1 MIKKFTLL
9 LLAMLC
15 VAGTTKATDL
25 WTGSCTIG
33 GWSGSTVT
41 VEKGAFASATAGNI
55 IKVTFSAYAETESD
69 GITPVTYWQYNL
81 AKEQDEWKALTDFS
95 GSDLTKG
102 QKSASYTLT
111 ETNVSEL
118 KQYGLAVNGRY
129 ITVTKVEL
137 LTVTSTESIW
147 TGSITTGD
155 WGSTS
160 GTNMLA
166 LSYNDKGKLSESQ
179 KNDYIKVTYTV
190 TDAGAQ
196 VAIQNPAGWGNLSLK
211 DDNTYVAEG
220 DNTGKT
226 LVYTIDDATTLEVV
240 QLNGILVRGKNIIIT
255 AVDLL
260 KASSRYDAV
269 PLTIGADGIATFSS
283 SKHLDFTSTGVTPYY
298 ASSVTTGTVTLT
310 AATKTR
316 KYAGYIV
323 QGAAGSYDIPVIDG
337 DEDWLD
343 VFNNLRGMNEYPGE
357 VYRSVYSDY
366 SGGGDDATNIKTKYR
381 YIFAKH
387 GDNIGFYMLS
397 TTYEESGNPYHTL
410 AAHKAY
416 LETGT
421 NYATDAS
428 KAGAPALNLIFGG
441 EGEGTTAI
449 NTVSKNPVVE
459 DGIYYNLQGVAVKNP
474 SKGLYILNGK
484 KVIVK

>member
-15 VAGTTKATDL
+15 IAGTSKATEI

-33 GWSGSTVT
+33 NWAGSTVT
-41 VEKGAFASATAGNI
+41 VEKAAFASATAGNI

-69 GITPVTYWQYNL
+69 GITPVTCWQYNL
-81 AKEQDEWKALTDFS
+81 GKEQDEWKALTDFS
-95 GSDLTKG
+95 GGDLTKG

-147 TGSITTGD
+147 TGSITTEN
-155 WGSTS
+155 WGKTG
-160 GTNMLA
+160 GTDMLA
-166 LSYNDKGKLSESQ
+166 LSYGDKGKLSESQ

-196 VAIQNPAGWGNLSLK
+196 VAIQNPAGWGNLSAK

-226 LVYTIDDATTLEVV
+226 LVYTIDDATTLEAV
-240 QLNGILVRGKNIIIT
+240 QLNGILVRGKNITIT

-260 KASSRYDAV
+260 KASNRYDVV
-269 PLTIGADGIATFSS
+269 PLAIGADGIATFSS

-298 ASSVTTGTVTLT
+298 ASSVGTGIVTLT
-310 AATKTR
+310 AATKT
-316 KYAGYIV
+316 KKWAGYIV
-323 QGAAGSYDIPVIDG
+323 QGAAGSYEIPVIDG
-337 DEDWLD
+337 DEEWQDA
-343 VFNNLRGMNEYPGE
+343 FNNLRAMNEYPGA

-366 SGGGDDATNIKTKYR
+366 SGGGDDETNIKTKYR

-387 GDNIGFYMLS
+387 GDNIGFYLLP
-397 TTYEESGNPYHTL
+397 TNYEENSNPYHTL

-416 LETGT
+416 LETAT
-421 NYATDAS
+421 NVSPDPNE
-428 KAGAPALNLIFGG
+428 APALNLIFGG

-459 DGIYYNLQGVAVKNP
+459 DGVYYNLQGVAVKNP

>member
-15 VAGTTKATDL
+15 IAGTSKATEI

-33 GWSGSTVT
+33 NWSGSTVT
-41 VEKGAFASATAGNI
+41 VEKDAFTSATAGNI
-55 IKVTFSAYAETESD
+55 IKVTFSAYADKDESNQD
-69 GITPVTYWQYNL
+69 VTYWQYNL
-81 AKEQDEWKALTDFS
+81 GQKDNGWAGLTNFS
-95 GSDLTKG
+95 GGDLTKG
-102 QKSASYTLT
+102 QKSASYTLSA
-111 ETNVSEL
+111 TNVTEL
-118 KQYGLAVNGRY
+118 KNYGLAVNGRY

-137 LTVTSTESIW
+137 LTVTSTESMW
-147 TGSITTGD
+147 TGSITTGN

-160 GTNMLA
+160 GTDMLA

-196 VAIQNPAGWGNLSLK
+196 VAIQNPAGWSSLSAK
-211 DDNTYVAEG
+211 DDDTYVAEG

-240 QLNGILVRGKNIIIT
+240 QQNGILVRGKNITIT

-310 AATKTR
+310 AATKT
-316 KYAGYIV
+316 KKWAGYIV
-323 QGAAGSYDIPVIDG
+323 QCAAGSYDIPVIDG

-343 VFNNLRGMNEYPGE
+343 AFHNLRAMNESSGK
-357 VYRSVYSDY
+357 VYRSAYSEY
-366 SGGGDDATNIKTKYR
+366 TGGGDDEINIKTKYR

-387 GDNIGFYMLS
+387 SGNIGFYLLS
-397 TTYEESGNPYHTL
+397 TGYEENSNPYHTL

-416 LETGT
+416 LETT
-421 NYATDAS
+421 EDYATSAS
-428 KAGAPALNLIFGG
+428 QAGAPALNLIFGG

>member
-15 VAGTTKATDL
+15 VAGTTKATEL

-33 GWSGSTVT
+33 DWSGSSVT

-55 IKVTFSAYAETESD
+55 IKVTFSAYADKDKSD
-69 GITPVTYWQYNL
+69 QDVTYWQYNL
-81 AKEQDEWKALTDFS
+81 AQKDNGWTELTNFS
-95 GSDLTKG
+95 GGDLTKG
-102 QKSASYTLT
+102 QKSASYTLSA
-111 ETNVSEL
+111 TNVTEL
-118 KQYGLAVNGRY
+118 KNNGLAVNGRY

-179 KNDYIKVTYTV
+179 KNDHIKVTYTV
-190 TDAGAQ
+190 MDAGAQ
-196 VAIQNPAGWGNLSLK
+196 VAIQNPNGWSSLSEK
-211 DDNTYVAEG
+211 VDKTYVAEG

-226 LVYTIDDATTLEVV
+226 FVYTIDDATTLEVV
-240 QLNGILVRGKNIIIT
+240 QLNGILVRGKNITIT

-260 KASSRYDAV
+260 KASNRYDAV

-310 AATKTR
+310 AATKT
-316 KYAGYIV
+316 KKWAGYIV

-343 VFNNLRGMNEYPGE
+343 AFNNLHAMNEYPGA

-366 SGGGDDATNIKTKYR
+366 SGGGDDETNIKTKYR

-387 GDNIGFYMLS
+387 GEEIGFYLLGTDYS
-397 TTYEESGNPYHTL
+397 EGGNPYHTL

-416 LETGT
+416 LETT
-421 NYATDAS
+421 DNYA
-428 KAGAPALNLIFGG
+428 ALFSMSSRSYMRLSFGG
-441 EGEGTTAI
+441 GGGTTAI
-449 NTVSKNPVVE
+449 NTALKNPIVE
-459 DGIYYNLQGVAVKNP
+459 DGIYYTLQGVAVKNP
-474 SKGLYILNGK
+474 SKGIYILNGK
-484 KVIVK
+484 KVFVK